1 MELIAAIGF
10 FATIAVAALAFGT
23 DSRERYVSKEETLA
37 SRGFRWDDGPTDE
50 VLAAELVAARANRES
65 AVFAP
70 GDSPFAPRLPS
81 PDRGVSRPS
90 FAGSE

>member
-65 AVFAP
+65 AVSRQETAL
-70 GDSPFAPRLPS
+70 SR
-81 PDRGVSRPS
+81 RGYFRPTE
-90 FAGSE
+90 A

>member
-65 AVFAP
+65 AVSRQETAL
-70 GDSPFAPRLPS
+70 SR
-81 PDRGVSRPS
+81 RGYLRPTE
-90 FAGSE
+90 A